1 MNVTKAQDW
10 ETGSMNNELMVLDGN
25 IPVTFTPGRADFKGY
40 DAFKRRMV
48 EINDEYKKIVV
59 TPENLDYAT
68 EKLSKITS
76 FRREANKR
84 RISITNQL
92 NKPGKDLK
100 KQVDDLLALTDEAE
114 KNLKDQIKFFTDK
127 EKQERHQ
134 KRLARLQELCQLANI
149 NPEDIEWQ
157 KDWDIKNISN
167 KRFDREVNEQI
178 AMVQQRQD
186 RFAENAQV
194 ITQKADELGLPAK
207 HWTDQLSSKSLPVIL
222 NEMQDYKDDL
232 TAISAKQKETKVKEA
247 QEMKQAGD
255 TYIDPDTGEIKE
267 KVITLKLEVKG
278 NEWQMNQL
286 KSFLK
291 DNAIEYR
298 GLEG

>member
-1 MNVTKAQDW
+1 
-10 ETGSMNNELMVLDGN
+10 MNNELMVLDGN

>member
-1 MNVTKAQDW
+1 
-10 ETGSMNNELMVLDGN
+10 MNNELMVLDGN
-25 IPVTFTPGRADFKGY
+25 IPVAFTPGRADFKGY

-127 EKQERHQ
+127 EKRERHQ

-157 KDWDIKNISN
+157 KDWDIKSISN
-167 KRFDREVNEQI
+167 KRFDSEVNEQI
-178 AMVQQRQD
+178 AMIQQRQEH
-186 RFAENAQV
+186 FAENAQV
-194 ITQKADELGLPAK
+194 ISQKADELGLPAK
-207 HWTDQLSSKSLPVIL
+207 HWTDELSSKSLPVIL

>member
-10 ETGSMNNELMVLDGN
+10 GTGSMNNELMVLDGN

-134 KRLARLQELCQLANI
+134 KRLVRLQELCQLANI

-194 ITQKADELGLPAK
+194 ITKKADELGLPAK

>member
-1 MNVTKAQDW
+1 MNATKAQDW
-10 ETGSMNNELMVLDGN
+10 GTGSMNNELMVLDGN

-48 EINDEYKKIVV
+48 EINNEYKKIVV

-267 KVITLKLEVKG
+267 KVITLKLEIKG

>member
-10 ETGSMNNELMVLDGN
+10 GTGSMNNELMVLDGN
-25 IPVTFTPGRADFKGY
+25 IPIAFTPGRADFKGY
-40 DAFKRRMV
+40 DEFKKRMV

-59 TPENLDYAT
+59 TPENLKYA
-68 EKLSKITS
+68 EKKLKQIKDFKT
-76 FRREANKR
+76 EANKK

-92 NKPGKDLK
+92 NQPGKDLK
-100 KQVDDLLALTDEAE
+100 KQVDGLLTITDEAK
-114 KNLKDQIKFFTDK
+114 KNLEDQIDAFKDK

-134 KRLARLQELCQLANI
+134 KKLVRLQELCKLANVK
-149 NPEDIEWQ
+149 PEDIEWQ
-157 KDWDIKNISN
+157 KGWDIKSISN
-167 KRFDREVNEQI
+167 KRFDSEVNEQI

-194 ITQKADELGLPAK
+194 ITQKADELGLPVK

-267 KVITLKLEVKG
+267 KVITLKLEIKG

>member
-1 MNVTKAQDW
+1 
-10 ETGSMNNELMVLDGN
+10 MNNELMVLDGN

-48 EINDEYKKIVV
+48 EINNEYKKIVV

-207 HWTDQLSSKSLPVIL
+207 HWTDELSSKSLPVIL

-232 TAISAKQKETKVKEA
+232 AAISAKQKETKVKEA

>member
-1 MNVTKAQDW
+1 MK
-10 ETGSMNNELMVLDGN
+10 NELINFDGE
-25 IPVTFTPGRADFKGY
+25 IPVKYMPAQVAFKGY
-40 DAFKRRMV
+40 DEFKKRV
-48 EINDEYKKIVV
+48 VQLHDQYQNYSV
-59 TPENLDYAT
+59 TPENLKEAQD
-68 EKLSKITS
+68 LSKKLGE
-76 FRREANKR
+76 FHKRVNKQR
-84 RISITNQL
+84 TAITNEIKQ
-92 NKPGKDLK
+92 PAKDFK
-100 KQVDDLLALTDEAE
+100 AQIDDLLKITDET
-114 KNLKDQIKFFTDK
+114 KVQIDAQLDVYK
-127 EKQERHQ
+127 EKEAAERHQ
-134 KRLARLQELCQLANI
+134 KKMERVQELCKLANI
-149 NPEDIEWQ
+149 NPDEIEWQ
-157 KDWDIKNISN
+157 DDWDNKTITN
-167 KRFDREVNEQI
+167 KRFEKEINEQI
-178 AMVQQRQD
+178 AIVQQKQEQ
-186 RFAENAQV
+186 FAENAQV
-194 ITQKADELGLPAK
+194 ITQKADELCLPAK
-207 HWTDQLSSKSLPVIL
+207 HWTDELSSKSLPDIL

>member
-1 MNVTKAQDW
+1 
-10 ETGSMNNELMVLDGN
+10 MNNELMVLDGN

-48 EINDEYKKIVV
+48 EINNEYKKIVV

-207 HWTDQLSSKSLPVIL
+207 HWTDQLGSKSLPVIL

-267 KVITLKLEVKG
+267 KVITLKLEIKG

>member
-10 ETGSMNNELMVLDGN
+10 GTGSMNNELMVLDGN

>member
-1 MNVTKAQDW
+1 
-10 ETGSMNNELMVLDGN
+10 MNNELMVLDGN

-48 EINDEYKKIVV
+48 EINNEYKKIVV

-194 ITQKADELGLPAK
+194 ITKKADELGLPAK
-207 HWTDQLSSKSLPVIL
+207 HWTDELSSKSLPVIL

-232 TAISAKQKETKVKEA
+232 AAISAKQKETKVKEA